1 MSAEILHFFRVI
13 DAPNR
18 LRELRL
24 AKGWS
29 QQRLADAIGV
39 SKVTISDL
47 ERGEMQ
53 MTVDYMRRLAIPLEC
68 SAAELLAPTDNPY
81 LLSEDERA
89 IIDRLRAGEAHQ
101 REQLRQVAEVV
112 IPWRPR
118 DEKND
123 LTWSKG

>member
-18 LRELRL
+18 LRELRQ
-24 AKGWS
+24 AIGWS

-47 ERGEMQ
+47 ERGSMQ
-53 MTVDYMRRLAIPLEC
+53 MTVDYMRRLAIPLGC
-68 SAAELLAPTDNPY
+68 TPAELLAPTDNPY

-101 REQLRQVAEVV
+101 REQLRQLADVV
-112 IPWRPR
+112 IPFKPQEQ
-118 DEKND
+118 DQ

>member
-1 MSAEILHFFRVI
+1 MSAEILHFFRVT

-47 ERGEMQ
+47 ERGGMQ
-53 MTVDYMRRLAIPLEC
+53 LTLDYMRRLAVPLGC
-68 SAAELLAPTDNPY
+68 TAAELLAPTDNPY
-81 LLSEDERA
+81 LLSDEERA
-89 IIDRLRAGEAHQ
+89 MIDRMRSAAAPE
-101 REQLRQVAEVV
+101 REQLRKLADVV
-112 IPWRPR
+112 IPWKPR
-118 DEKND
+118 DEGSEKV
-123 LTWSKG
+123 WSQQ

>member
-24 AKGWS
+24 AKSWS

-47 ERGEMQ
+47 ERGSMQ
-53 MTVDYMRRLAIPLEC
+53 MTIDYMRRLAIPLEC
-68 SAAELLAPTDNPY
+68 APAELLAPVDNPY
-81 LLSEDERA
+81 LLSEEERE
-89 IIDRLRAGEAHQ
+89 IIDRLRAAEAPQ
-101 REQLRQVAEVV
+101 REQLRQLADVV
-112 IPWRPR
+112 IPFRPQEP
-118 DEKND
+118 DDK
-123 LTWSKG
+123 LTWSNG